1 MSAAHVHPQ
10 RMRRTLAMNPQRRN
24 SLLLFVACTA
34 TFLGVFFTFKDDVIA
49 DRDVGSGAGVEQGS
63 STPAALHALP
73 DTAPVSMTARAEPI
87 PSASEGTQ
95 AAEPSSEASTD
106 SLQPPA
112 EVSDLGDADA
122 RAAVI
127 RELGNAATPGSLNV
141 LEQTVRS
148 DEVVR
153 NRLLAVNSLR
163 LLAKHGDAGGE
174 IRALLR
180 RAMADADANVA
191 THARDA
197 YRELTP

>member
-1 MSAAHVHPQ
+1 
-10 RMRRTLAMNPQRRN
+10 
-24 SLLLFVACTA
+24 
-34 TFLGVFFTFKDDVIA
+34 
-49 DRDVGSGAGVEQGS
+49 
-63 STPAALHALP
+63 
-73 DTAPVSMTARAEPI
+73 
-87 PSASEGTQ
+87 
-95 AAEPSSEASTD
+95 
-106 SLQPPA
+106 
-112 EVSDLGDADA
+112 VSDLGDADA

-153 NRLLAVNSLR
+153 NRLLGVNSLR